1 MFSKKQ
7 KQIYLFLLA
16 LLTQTPQLKQNYNE
30 KAQELH
36 SGLKLNGKQP
46 EDPTPKHWFATPSS
60 MGGRVPESREA
71 LGAAENPKV
80 EETTLAPHKH

>member
-1 MFSKKQ
+1 M
-7 KQIYLFLLA
+7 LLA
-16 LLTQTPQLKQNYNE
+16 LLTQTPQLKHNYNE
-30 KAQELH
+30 KAQELL

-46 EDPTPKHWFATPSS
+46 EDQTPKHWFSTPSS
-60 MGGRVPESREA
+60 CSIGGKVPESRQA